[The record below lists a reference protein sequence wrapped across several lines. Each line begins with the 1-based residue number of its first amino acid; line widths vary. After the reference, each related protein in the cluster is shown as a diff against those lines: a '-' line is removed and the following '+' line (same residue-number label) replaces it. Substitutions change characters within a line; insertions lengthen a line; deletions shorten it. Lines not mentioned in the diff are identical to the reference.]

1 MSLLLKKYEVIGVT
15 GLPEFKYGDDLGSE
29 LLKAI
34 DALGLQLLNGDI
46 LVVAQKVISKVEGKI
61 VRLEDVKP
69 SDRAVALSKI
79 SGKDPRFVEL
89 VLRESKRIE
98 VVGKGHLIVTT
109 KHGITCANAGI
120 DVSNV
125 DGKGESVLLLPDD
138 PDSSA
143 HKLRVFI
150 KEKSGVDVGVIIS
163 DTHGRTLRDG
173 QINVAI
179 GLSGMNPFHD
189 YRGTPDMKGYVLRIK
204 QIAVADE
211 LASASELI
219 IGQAQERI
227 PVAIIRGLSLVSGDE
242 TGSAPLNMPKERWLF
257 QPVGEPSDLS

>member
-15 GLPEFKYGDDLGSE
+15 GLPEFKQGDDLGAE
-29 LLKAI
+29 LIKAI
-34 DALGLQLLNGDI
+34 ATLNLQLLDGDI

-61 VRLEDVKP
+61 VRLESVKP
-69 SDRAVALSKI
+69 SQRAVDLSKI

-89 VLRESKRIE
+89 VLRESKRVE

-125 DGKGESVLLLPDD
+125 DGRGESVLLLPDD
-138 PDSSA
+138 PDLSA
-143 HKLRVFI
+143 RKLRAYI
-150 KEKSGVDVGVIIS
+150 REKCGKNVGVIIS

-179 GLSGMNPFHD
+179 GLSGVKPFHD

-211 LASASELI
+211 LASASELV
-219 IGQAQERI
+219 IGQAQEQT
-227 PVAIIRGLSLVSGDE
+227 PVAIIRGLSLVSDDE
-242 TGSAPLNMPKERWLF
+242 TSSAPLNMPRERWLF
-257 QPVGEPSDLS
+257 QPIEQPSGFQ